1 MQDELDIRSFIGTH
15 DADFYDDG
23 FHRHSAVEVSI
34 VLEGRCLFEWS
45 RRSWMEAGHIVIIP
59 SDMSHRFE
67 AVTNVRFGVIL
78 LQGVTARTMELIA
91 KLGGSGF
98 TDDGGGADRSPLFLA
113 LSRLDKERFERLFR
127 EWLRMKASF
136 LKEKEANYSAW
147 MEVLLL
153 FLLEH
158 SQQDLQ
164 GMTVT
169 KAADYIRKNVQE
181 SVHISDLA
189 EMAGFTEPAFRR
201 VFEQM
206 YGVSPKQY
214 QQQCRL
220 QEAKWLLSS
229 TEKDMREIAE
239 QVGFFRLHSFSQW
252 FKEQEGLPPTVWR
265 KSQRLQH
272 GSMLD

>member
-1 MQDELDIRSFIGTH
+1 MKDELDIRSFIGTH
-15 DADFYDDG
+15 DDNFYDEG
-23 FHRHSAVEVSI
+23 FHSHPAVEVSI
-34 VLEGRCLFEWS
+34 VLEGRALFEWTK
-45 RRSWMEAGHIVIIP
+45 RSYMEAGHIVIIP
-59 SDMSHRFE
+59 SSLPHRFE
-67 AVTNVRFGVIL
+67 AVTRVRFGVIL
-78 LQGVTARTMELIA
+78 LQGAPPNVMELLG
-91 KLGGSGF
+91 KLGCASD
-98 TDDGGGADRSPLFLA
+98 TGGAADSQPVFLA
-113 LSRLDKERFERLFR
+113 LSRLDKERLERLFR

-136 LKEKEANYSAW
+136 LKEKHANYMAW

-169 KAADYIRKNVQE
+169 KAADYMRENLQG

-229 TEKDMREIAE
+229 TDKDIREIAE
-239 QVGFFRLHSFSQW
+239 QIGFYRLHSFSQW
-252 FKEQEGLPPTVWR
+252 FKEQEGIPPTVWR
-265 KSQRLQH
+265 KSERMQN
-272 GSMLD
+272 GPV

>member
-1 MQDELDIRSFIGTH
+1 MQDELEIRSFIGTH
-15 DADFYDDG
+15 DAEFYDDG
-23 FHRHSAVEVSI
+23 FHRHPAVEISI
-34 VLEGRCLFEWS
+34 VLEGRGMFEWS
-45 RRSWMEAGHIVIIP
+45 KRSVMETGHIVIIP
-59 SDMSHRFE
+59 PDLSHRFE
-67 AVTNVRFGVIL
+67 AVTSVRFGVIL
-78 LQGVTARTMELIA
+78 LQGVSAPISELLK
-91 KLGGSGF
+91 KLGG
-98 TDDGGGADRSPLFLA
+98 GAKGAPLFLA

-136 LKEKEANYSAW
+136 LKEKQANYAAW

-169 KAADYIRKNVQE
+169 KAADYMRENMQE
-181 SVHISDLA
+181 SIQISDLA
-189 EMAGFTEPAFRR
+189 ELTGFTEPAFRR

-229 TEKDMREIAE
+229 TEKDIREIAE
-239 QVGFFRLHSFSQW
+239 QVGFSRLHSFSQW
-252 FKEQEGLPPTVWR
+252 FKQQEGLPPTVWR
-265 KSQRLQH
+265 KSQRMQH
-272 GSMLD
+272 GSAYA